1 MSIRDHILP
10 HVIDFQ
16 AISDRLLRRVVK
28 FYLFE
33 ITKYIIVMA
42 AGVCKLETS
51 GSYGTAFA

>member
-10 HVIDFQ
+10 HEINFQ

-28 FYLFE
+28 FYLHE
-33 ITKYIIVMA
+33 IIKYFIVMA
-42 AGVCKLETS
+42 AGVWKLETS